1 MTDYLIIG
9 KNGQLGNALFENL
22 TKRNQSFVA
31 YSRKEL
37 DITDKKSLVR
47 ILKKT
52 KPKAIINTSAYH
64 VIGECEENPL
74 EAFRINCVSVANLA
88 RLSKEIGSIFVT
100 YSTNYVFDGA
110 KNSLYREDDKAYPLQ
125 MYGLSKYAGEINAL
139 NEYSKGTYVIRTCGI
154 YGNGKKGSRSKK
166 GNFILKILNESKK
179 SGEIKVSKKQI
190 VNPTYAYDLASSTVD
205 LINLKPASG
214 IYHLVNEGICSW
226 YDFTKMILKYK
237 KINAKVIA
245 LGSKEENTGFKRPTY
260 SAIGNYKAKKLGVVL
275 PQINSGLERYLDE
288 I

>member
-9 KNGQLGNALFENL
+9 KNGQLGNALVEDL
-22 TKRNQSFVA
+22 TKSNKSFVA
-31 YSRKEL
+31 YSKKEL
-37 DITDKKSLVR
+37 DINDKRSLER
-47 ILKKT
+47 IFKKT
-52 KPKAIINTSAYH
+52 KPKVIINTSAYH
-64 VIGECEENPL
+64 VIKECEDNPL

-88 RLSKEIGSIFVT
+88 RLSKENGSIFVT
-100 YSTNYVFDGA
+100 YSTNYVFDGT
-110 KNSLYREDDKAYPLQ
+110 KNSLYREDDKASPLQ

-139 NEYSKGTYVIRTCGI
+139 NEYSKGTYIIRTCGI

-166 GNFILKILNESKK
+166 GNFVLKILNESKK
-179 SGEIKVSKKQI
+179 SGEVKVSKKQI
-190 VNPTYAYDLASSTVD
+190 VNPTYASDLASSTLD
-205 LINLKPASG
+205 LISLKPSPG
-214 IYHLVNEGICSW
+214 IYHLVNEGNCSW

-245 LGSKEENTGFKRPTY
+245 LSNKDEDSGFKRPTY
-260 SAIGNYKAKKLGVVL
+260 SAIGNYKAKKLGIVL